1 MDVLELRLRTR
12 RLQDSLAALTR
23 AQEKLRRSNK
33 ALSVFAGQ
41 VSHDLRTP
49 LTAIMASTELLGQ
62 EDSVRADE
70 WAVEGSGCSVWFE
83 LPAEGAG
90 PTPALQECLKR
101 ARRQALQETRRGAL
115 DQATGRAEPARKSAG
130 PHDRPHARVAR
141 KRRRQPETPHP

>member
-1 MDVLELRLRTR
+1 VVDVLELRLRTR

-70 WAVEGSGCSVWFE
+70 WAVEGSGWSVWFE
-83 LPAEGAG
+83 LPAEGADAG
-90 PTPALQECLKR
+90 PAGVPAEG
-101 ARRQALQETRRGAL
+101 T
-115 DQATGRAEPARKSAG
+115 SAG
-130 PHDRPHARVAR
+130 AAGDPSGSPGPGDR
-141 KRRRQPETPHP
+141 QG